1 MILNWFNGSFRPFGT
16 FFISWGWLRTVVGT
30 PPLSTW
36 PSTSC
41 QPSSSPSS
49 STSPRWRSSW
59 WAWYG
64 CVENWAK
71 MFKIIHQSIET
82 PFKFFETELV
92 WIKMKDD
99 ANNTVRKT
107 NKHTNLVN
115 IEIYI
120 LHVCKYMIWYMP
132 YGLLNVILT
141 KLNIIQPKL
150 LADVNLARRYWFVWN
165 YQLKFKNSNECLI
178 RIRLNWK

>member
-1 MILNWFNGSFRPFGT
+1 
-16 FFISWGWLRTVVGT
+16 
-30 PPLSTW
+30 
-36 PSTSC
+36 
-41 QPSSSPSS
+41 
-49 STSPRWRSSW
+49 
-59 WAWYG
+59 
-64 CVENWAK
+64 
-71 MFKIIHQSIET
+71 
-82 PFKFFETELV
+82 
-92 WIKMKDD
+92 MKDN

-107 NKHTNLVN
+107 NKHTNLAN

-150 LADVNLARRYWFVWN
+150 LADVNLARRYWFVWI

-178 RIRLNWK
+178 RIRLNWKYSPRCQYNSEVRRAFGCSGETSSSSSLFLNKVPSTSFQGTYHWLQYHCIETSPRLHSLLHPLVITVINMTINAHFCYSNI